1 MCCKTCLN
9 HLLASLC
16 IYCVLFCA
24 LLFLL
29 LRVNS
34 FNFSIRRISC
44 RLYFFLL
51 LLLTLHF
58 LSLCFGLDGDD
69 SITLV
74 FFFILKKVDGDGLYV
89 MVLHSLYFF
98 HFTFCLPNFA
108 SSSFFTPTL
117 FFLFS
122 LLLVIISRRC
132 KFLCWFSF
140 RSGS

>member
-1 MCCKTCLN
+1 MPRNAPKPPSCIFMY
-9 HLLASLC
+9 LLHPFFAH
-16 IYCVLFCA
+16 FH
-24 LLFLL
+24 FLL

-108 SSSFFTPTL
+108 SSSFFTPT
-117 FFLFS
+117 
-122 LLLVIISRRC
+122 V
-132 KFLCWFSF
+132 FSF
-140 RSGS
+140 